1 MQIPTVGLLKSMRY
15 EKQICIFLFF
25 FIFIYLYTSSY
36 DNIIKQFY
44 SGLVTEMYLETSVF
58 KI

>member
-1 MQIPTVGLLKSMRY
+1 MHLF
-15 EKQICIFLFF
+15 IF
-25 FIFIYLYTSSY
+25 FIYLYTSSY

>member
-15 EKQICIFLFF
+15 EKHKYAFVYFF
-25 FIFIYLYTSSY
+25 YLYTSSY

>member
-25 FIFIYLYTSSY
+25 FIYLYTSSY